1 MKPDSDSG
9 ACTASSMRS
18 WHIRPW
24 PLTVVPSNSHRRFAA
39 PVSFISPIRQARQR
53 PPGTRQTQ
61 SMDSG
66 WGGSGVLFACVGR
79 PRTRILGLQPA
90 ARAMRQSRLPLIGG
104 LFSWLALRRDAASEG
119 VRKI

>member
-1 MKPDSDSG
+1 MKPDSDSR

-24 PLTVVPSNSHRRFAA
+24 SLTVVPSNSHRRSTVPAHPF
-39 PVSFISPIRQARQR
+39 PRSDKR
-53 PPGTRQTQ
+53 G
-61 SMDSG
+61 SG
-66 WGGSGVLFACVGR
+66 PRNPSNAVNGQWVGGSGVLFACVGR

>member
-1 MKPDSDSG
+1 MHCVLHAVLAYPAMAFDGRAIEQPQALRSTCFIHFPDQTS
-9 ACTASSMRS
+9 AAAAPRN
-18 WHIRPW
+18 
-24 PLTVVPSNSHRRFAA
+24 PSNA
-39 PVSFISPIRQARQR
+39 VNGQ
-53 PPGTRQTQ
+53 
-61 SMDSG
+61 
-66 WGGSGVLFACVGR
+66 WVGGSGVLFACVGR